1 MTGFVL
7 LIIGIGTFVLALST
21 KDEIHRIAAVTCGG
35 IFLVWAYALTPLHFQ
50 LLVEISSVIM
60 AFSVCMRCLGCK

>member
-21 KDEIHRIAAVTCGG
+21 KDEIHRIAAVTGGG
-35 IFLVWAYALTPLHFQ
+35 IFLVGD
-50 LLVEISSVIM
+50 
-60 AFSVCMRCLGCK
+60 MR